1 MNSDGDY
8 IYSADPTNIQWT
20 QVSASVLYCLTASC
34 QFNSHSATDTWKRDF
49 TCLEWQGSFSPQIK
63 GEQIMARN
71 GDPQGDGG
79 EPVLPRAS
87 SSTRLRSRPDPF
99 LVVCRCFSVITSLT
113 AILCIAVNVLSAVRS
128 FKNGA
133 DVFDGIFRC
142 YAVVIAFFVVLAET
156 EWGFII
162 KFWKVLEYWAG
173 RGMLQIFVAVMTR
186 AFPDYTVKQQDLVL
200 LQNIASYMLLACGV
214 VYVFSCGLSVMVPI
228 YGILD
233 HIFIAMLQNVSNVML
248 DMFTSRKIKSEM
260 FEVYHSLSCLDKI

>member
-1 MNSDGDY
+1 
-8 IYSADPTNIQWT
+8 
-20 QVSASVLYCLTASC
+20 
-34 QFNSHSATDTWKRDF
+34 
-49 TCLEWQGSFSPQIK
+49 
-63 GEQIMARN
+63 MARS

-173 RGMLQIFVAVMTR
+173 RGMLQILYVLYCKR
-186 AFPDYTVKQQDLVL
+186 QKDLVL

-214 VYVFSCGLSVMVPI
+214 VYVFS
-228 YGILD
+228 GILC
-233 HIFIAMLQNVSNVML
+233 IGFLKR
-248 DMFTSRKIKSEM
+248 SRQQKEITREQAVQDL
-260 FEVYHSLSCLDKI
+260 EELERRREELEQLLLAERV